1 MFWFIALSIAVLAAL
16 LLSAPLLKGAR
27 AGPGGSANDAEVYR
41 DQLSEVDR
49 DEQSGL
55 IGGSEA
61 RQARAEIARRL
72 IAVSE
77 HEGEEKAADLKRS
90 AALVL
95 ALLLCLLLPAGG
107 LAIYDR
113 MGHPGEPDQ
122 PLAGRMGSPQPDINI
137 LIAKA
142 EQHLAEN
149 PTDGRGWEVLAPIYM
164 QVMRADDAANAYRNA
179 IKYLGESARLYGALG
194 ESLAAGAQG
203 QVTKDARTAFEKALA
218 LDPSDPRARFYVA
231 VADAQTGQFDKALT
245 EFNALAK
252 DSPQDAPWQG
262 VLAAQIAQVTAA
274 KEDKAKAPGNPD
286 AADIAAASQLNDEDR
301 VTMIRTMVETLDERL
316 KTDPKNFE
324 GWMRLIRSY
333 AVLGEPD
340 KAGDAV
346 KRGLAAFPAGSDNG
360 KAILALAK
368 QLGLSTEGVTE

>member
-16 LLSAPLLKGAR
+16 LISVPLLKRAK
-27 AGPGGSANDAEVYR
+27 AGPGVFSNDAEVYR

-49 DEQSGL
+49 DAQSGL
-55 IGGSEA
+55 IGESEA

-77 HEGEEKAADLKRS
+77 HEGEEKAANLERP
-90 AALVL
+90 AALVM
-95 ALLLCLLLPAGG
+95 ALLLCLVLPAGA
-107 LAIYDR
+107 LAVYDR

-122 PLAGRMGSPQPDINI
+122 PLAERMASLEPDINI

-149 PTDGRGWEVLAPIYM
+149 PADGRGWEVLAPIYM
-164 QVMRADDAANAYRNA
+164 QVMRADDAANAYRNT
-179 IKYLGESARLYGALG
+179 IKYLGESAKRYGALG
-194 ESLAAGAQG
+194 EALAAGAQG
-203 QVTKDARTAFEKALA
+203 QVTKDARAAFEKALV

-231 VADAQTGQFDKALT
+231 VADAQGGQLDRALG

-262 VLAAQIAQVTAA
+262 VLAAQIAQITAA
-274 KEDKAKAPGNPD
+274 KQEQAKAPGNPD

-301 VTMIRTMVETLDERL
+301 TQMIRTMVETLDERL

>member
-1 MFWFIALSIAVLAAL
+1 MFWFLALGIAVLAAL
-16 LLSAPLLKGAR
+16 LMSAPLLKGAK
-27 AGPGGSANDAEVYR
+27 AEPGGAANDAEVYR
-41 DQLSEVDR
+41 DQLSEIDR
-49 DEQSGL
+49 DEKTGL
-55 IGGSEA
+55 IGASEA

-77 HEGEEKAADLKRS
+77 HEGEEKAANLKRP

-95 ALLLCLLLPAGG
+95 ALLLCLVLPAGG

-122 PLAGRMGSPQPDINI
+122 PLAERMKNPERDINI

-142 EQHLAEN
+142 EQHLAEK

-179 IKYLGESARLYGALG
+179 IKYLGESAKRYGALG

-203 QVTKDARTAFEKALA
+203 RVTKDARAAFEKALA
-218 LDPSDPRARFYVA
+218 LDPSDPRTRFYLA
-231 VADAQTGQFDKALT
+231 VADAQAGQFDKALT

-252 DSPQDAPWQG
+252 DSPRDAPWQG
-262 VLAAQIAQVTAA
+262 VLQAQIDEVNAA
-274 KEDKAKAPGNPD
+274 RDEKAKAPGNPD

-301 VTMIRTMVETLDERL
+301 TQMIRTMVETLDERL
-316 KTDPKNFE
+316 KTDPDNFE

-333 AVLGEPD
+333 AVLGEPG
-340 KAGDAV
+340 KASDAV